1 MGGTPK
7 TALPPQ
13 DRAASLESFVPPRIG
28 GLGGRNHTHN
38 QQRQEKGYKIIG
50 DTIELLMGVNDGG

>member
-13 DRAASLESFVPPRIG
+13 DRAASLFCHHGSNSYLV
-28 GLGGRNHTHN
+28 GRKAALVVINGFD
-38 QQRQEKGYKIIG
+38 QRGY
-50 DTIELLMGVNDGG
+50 